1 MHTISYLLRLFGL
14 AIRFRRY
21 GALRALA
28 SIEMVPSNLVWLLRL
43 LTFYIP
49 HKFGLPKEPG
59 ERLAAAF
66 AAMGPSYIKLG
77 QTLATRPDV
86 VGADVARGL
95 TTLQDRL
102 PAFDFVLAKAAIED
116 ELDGKLEDFFSHID
130 ETPIAAASIA
140 QVHKATTCDGEIV
153 AVKVLRPGIKRRFA
167 ADMALFTWIAEK
179 AERHSNKAK
188 RLRPMAVVKTLSDSV
203 AREMDLRLEAA
214 AASEL
219 AENMQDFK
227 GYRIPAIYWSHT
239 SERILTSEWI
249 SGIKLT
255 DIKAVESAGH
265 DMSALARIIVQAF
278 LTQAMY
284 HGFFHADLHQ
294 GNLLVEEDGTLVAVD
309 FGIMGRLSIK
319 ERRFLAEILHSFIIR
334 DYNRVAEVHFD
345 AGYVP
350 RDQSLADFA
359 QALRAIAEPIL
370 DLPIEEMLAGTLLTQ
385 LFATTER
392 FAMQTQPQLIMLQ
405 RSMVMAEGLAL
416 HLDPTANM
424 FEVSRPVL
432 EGWARENLSPEVLL
446 ADALRKIPSLLT
458 RLPEALERFVEK
470 KSEVSTPAR
479 EKRTFWQTV
488 LPGLGLAFIIIVA
501 FASFVLLLP

>member
-1 MHTISYLLRLFGL
+1 MRTIVYLLSLFGL

-28 SIEMVPSNLVWLLRL
+28 SIEMVPRNLVWLLRL

-49 HKFGLPKEPG
+49 HKAGLPKNPG
-59 ERLAAAF
+59 ERLAGAF
-66 AAMGPSYIKLG
+66 TSMGPSYIKLG

-86 VGADVARGL
+86 VGAEVAKGL

-102 PAFDFVLAKAAIED
+102 PAFDFTLAREAIES
-116 ELDGKLEDFFSHID
+116 EFGGKLEEFFSHID

-140 QVHKATTCDGEIV
+140 QVHRATTSDGQVV
-153 AVKVLRPGIKRRFA
+153 AVKILRPGIKRRFA
-167 ADMALFTWIAEK
+167 RDIALFTWIAEK
-179 AERHSNKAK
+179 AERHSVKAK
-188 RLRPMAVVKTLSDSV
+188 RLRPMAVVKTVSDSV

-214 AASEL
+214 AAAEL
-219 AENMQDFK
+219 SENMQGFV
-227 GYRIPAIYWSHT
+227 GYRIPAIHWSHT
-239 SERILTSEWI
+239 SELILTSEWI

-255 DIKAVESAGH
+255 DIEAIKASGH
-265 DMSALARIIVQAF
+265 DMSRLAHTIVQAF
-278 LTQAMY
+278 LTQAMF

-319 ERRFLAEILHSFIIR
+319 ERRFLAEILHSFLVR
-334 DYNRVAEVHFD
+334 DYMRVAEVHFD

-350 RDQSLADFA
+350 KEQSLTDFA

-370 DLPIEEMLAGTLLTQ
+370 DLPIEEMSAGTLLTQ

-416 HLDPTANM
+416 YLDPSTKM

-432 EGWARENLSPEVLL
+432 EAWARENLSPEILL
-446 ADALRKIPSLLT
+446 ADALRKIPSLLA
-458 RLPEALERFVEK
+458 RLPNALERFLDQK
-470 KSEVSTPAR
+470 PEVTAPIVPER
-479 EKRTFWQTV
+479 GFWQTV
-488 LPGLGLAFIIIVA
+488 SPGLALAFIIIFL
-501 FASFVLLLP
+501 FATLEPLLP

>member
-1 MHTISYLLRLFGL
+1 MNTILYTLRLFGL
-14 AIRFRRY
+14 AVRFRRF

-28 SIEMVPSNLVWLLRL
+28 SIEMVPRNLVWLLRL

-49 HKFGLPKEPG
+49 HKFGLPKNPG

-86 VGADVARGL
+86 VGAEVAEGL
-95 TTLQDRL
+95 ATLQDSL
-102 PAFDFVLAKAAIED
+102 PAFDFALARDAIES
-116 ELDGKLEDFFSHID
+116 ELGGKLEDFFSHID
-130 ETPIAAASIA
+130 EIAVAAASIA
-140 QVHKATTCDGEIV
+140 QVHKATTCDGQIV

-167 ADMALFTWIAEK
+167 RDMALFTWIAQK
-179 AERHSNKAK
+179 AERHSHKAK
-188 RLRPMAVVKTLSDSV
+188 RLRPMAVVKTLVDSV
-203 AREMDLRLEAA
+203 SREMDLRLEAA

-219 AENMQDFK
+219 AENMQGFE
-227 GYRIPAIYWSHT
+227 GYRIPDIYWSLT

-255 DIKAVESAGH
+255 DIKAVKDAGH
-265 DMSALARIIVQAF
+265 DMSKLARTIVQAF
-278 LTQAMY
+278 LTQAMH

-294 GNLLVEEDGTLVAVD
+294 GNLLVEEDSTLVAVD
-309 FGIMGRLSIK
+309 FGIMGRLSIA
-319 ERRFLAEILHSFIIR
+319 ERRFLAEILHGFLVR
-334 DYNRVAEVHFD
+334 DYVRVAEVHFD

-350 RDQSLADFA
+350 KDQSLADFA

-405 RSMVMAEGLAL
+405 RSMVMSEGLAL
-416 HLDPTANM
+416 HLDPKTNM

-432 EGWARENLSPEVLL
+432 EGWARENLSPDILL
-446 ADALRKIPSLLT
+446 ADALRKIPSILA
-458 RLPEALERFVEK
+458 RLPDALERILEGKPETSVPVVPE
-470 KSEVSTPAR
+470 R
-479 EKRTFWQTV
+479 GFWQTM
-488 LPGLGLAFIIIVA
+488 LPGLGLAFIIL
-501 FASFVLLLP
+501 FLFVTLEHLLP

>member
-1 MHTISYLLRLFGL
+1 MHSITYLLRLFGL

-28 SIEMVPSNLVWLLRL
+28 SIEMVPRNLVWLLRL

-49 HKFGLPKEPG
+49 HKFGLPKDSG

-86 VGADVARGL
+86 VGADIARGL

-102 PAFDFVLAKAAIED
+102 PAFAFALAKTAIEE
-116 ELDGKLEDFFSHID
+116 ELDGNLEDFFSHID

-140 QVHKATTCDGEIV
+140 QVHKATTCDGQVV

-179 AERHSNKAK
+179 AERHSKKAK
-188 RLRPMAVVKTLSDSV
+188 RLRPMAVVKTLANSV
-203 AREMDLRLEAA
+203 AREMDLRLEAS

-219 AENMQDFK
+219 SENMQGFE

-265 DMSALARIIVQAF
+265 DMSRLAHTIVQAF

-294 GNLLVEEDGTLVAVD
+294 GNLLIEEDGTLVAVD

-319 ERRFLAEILHSFIIR
+319 ERRFLAEILHSFIVR
-334 DYNRVAEVHFD
+334 DYVRVAEVHFD

-350 RDQSLADFA
+350 KDQSLADFA

-370 DLPIEEMLAGTLLTQ
+370 DLPIEKMSAGALLTQ
-385 LFATTER
+385 LFSTTER

-416 HLDPTANM
+416 HLDPSTNM

-432 EGWARENLSPEVLL
+432 EGWARENLSPDVLL
-446 ADALRKIPSLLT
+446 ADALRKIPYLLT
-458 RLPEALERFVEK
+458 RLPAALERFIEEK
-470 KSEVSTPAR
+470 PETTTATP
-479 EKRTFWQTV
+479 EKRTFWQTI
-488 LPGLGLAFIIIVA
+488 LPGLGLAFVIILAYAVGA
-501 FASFVLLLP
+501 GWLV

>member
-1 MHTISYLLRLFGL
+1 MYTITYLLRLFGL
-14 AIRFRRY
+14 AVRFRRY

-28 SIEMVPSNLVWLLRL
+28 SIELVPRNLVWLLRL

-49 HKFGLPKEPG
+49 HKFGLPDSPG
-59 ERLAAAF
+59 ERLATAF

-86 VGADVARGL
+86 VGAEIARGL

-102 PAFDFVLAKAAIED
+102 PPFDFALAKATIESELGD
-116 ELDGKLEDFFSHID
+116 ELGEFFSHID
-130 ETPIAAASIA
+130 EVPIAAASIA
-140 QVHKATTCDGEIV
+140 QVHKATTSDGQVV
-153 AVKVLRPGIKRRFA
+153 AVKILRPGIKRRFA
-167 ADMALFTWIAEK
+167 RDLALFTWIATK
-179 AERHSNKAK
+179 AERHSTKAK
-188 RLRPMAVVKTLSDSV
+188 RLRPMAVVKTVADSV

-219 AENMQDFK
+219 AENMQGFE
-227 GYRIPAIYWSHT
+227 GYRIPTLYWSHT
-239 SERILTSEWI
+239 TERLLTSEWI
-249 SGIKLT
+249 EGIKLT
-255 DIKAVESAGH
+255 DMKAVKAAGH
-265 DMSALARIIVQAF
+265 DMGQLARTIVQAF
-278 LTQAMY
+278 LTQAMH

-294 GNLLVEEDGTLVAVD
+294 GNFLIEKDSTIVAVD

-319 ERRFLAEILHSFIIR
+319 ERRFLAEILHGFLVR
-334 DYNRVAEVHFD
+334 DYIRVAEVHFD

-350 RDQSLADFA
+350 KDQSLAEFA

-405 RSMVMAEGLAL
+405 RSMVMSEGLAL

-424 FEVSRPVL
+424 FEISRPVL
-432 EGWARENLSPEVLL
+432 EGWARENLSPEIML
-446 ADALRKIPSLLT
+446 ADALRKIPSLLV
-458 RLPEALERFVEK
+458 RLPDALERILAEK
-470 KSEVSTPAR
+470 HEVSAPIPV
-479 EKRTFWQTV
+479 KKGFWQTM
-488 LPGLGLAFIIIVA
+488 LPGLGLAFIIIFI
-501 FASFVLLLP
+501 FASLEPLLP